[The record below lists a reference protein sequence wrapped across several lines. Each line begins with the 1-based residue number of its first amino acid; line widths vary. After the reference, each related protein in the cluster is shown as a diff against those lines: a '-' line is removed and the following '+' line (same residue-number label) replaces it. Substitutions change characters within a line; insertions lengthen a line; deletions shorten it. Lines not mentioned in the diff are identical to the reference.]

1 MRGAISPGALR
12 YRLAKKEKA
21 PMKRIPPS
29 VQTQEQIEQLIKEGS
44 SGADDVLSELVK
56 LAVRR
61 IVEEAM
67 EGGVRDL
74 LGNRGYYER
83 RTDGQE
89 GHRNGY
95 RERGLKTSEGEV
107 RYAAPQ
113 VRGISAEGLSA
124 LRSLFS
130 GRTEE
135 LERLAVETFARGC
148 STRDIEDVFRATD
161 GRTLL
166 SRSAVSELTETLWAE
181 YEAFASRDLGDIKP
195 LYLYVDGVA
204 ERLQSGSPREAVL
217 AAWAITWTGKSVLV
231 HLSPGTKESTDC
243 CRAFF
248 EDMKLRGLGDPI
260 LVVTDGAPG
269 LIRAAEECFPL
280 SLRQRCLVHRVRNIS
295 VKLAEEVREAFKAA
309 ARAAYHAPSLEMAS
323 VLRDDLVRK
332 YERSCPTAVACFL
345 DDFEACVAHLRCP
358 PGHRIQTRSTNL
370 LERTFVEERRR
381 MKAAIHVFGGER
393 AVLKLMYASLTRSTR
408 RWTGVTITELELA
421 QLKRLRKELIE
432 EHRLRTAPVAT
443 KGKRSAPRKN
453 LQRG

>member
-1 MRGAISPGALR
+1 
-12 YRLAKKEKA
+12 
-21 PMKRIPPS
+21 MKRVPPS
-29 VQTQEQIEQLIKEGS
+29 VRTQEQIEQLVKEGS
-44 SGADDVLSELVK
+44 SGADDVLSELIR

-61 IVEEAM
+61 IAEEAM

-74 LGNRGYYER
+74 LGDRGYYER
-83 RTDGQE
+83 RGDGQQ

-95 RERGLKTSEGEV
+95 RERRLKSSEGEIC
-107 RYAAPQ
+107 YSAPQ
-113 VRGISAEGLSA
+113 VRGVPAEGLKA
-124 LRSLFS
+124 LRSLFA
-130 GRTEE
+130 GRTQE

-148 STRDIEDVFRATD
+148 STRDVEDVFRSAD

-166 SRSAVSELTETLWAE
+166 SRSAVSELTETLWGE
-181 YEAFASRDLGDIKP
+181 YEAFATRDLTDINP
-195 LYLYVDGVA
+195 LYLYIDGVA
-204 ERLQSGSPREAVL
+204 ERLHTGSPREAVL
-217 AAWAITWTGKSVLV
+217 VAWAITWTGKSVLV

-260 LVVTDGAPG
+260 LVVSDGAAG
-269 LIRAAEECFPL
+269 LIRAAEECFPV
-280 SLRQRCLVHRVRNIS
+280 SLRQRCLVHRMRNIS

-309 ARAAYHAPSLEMAS
+309 ARAAYHAPSLEMAG
-323 VLRDDLVRK
+323 VLRDDLVLK

-358 PGHRIQTRSTNL
+358 PGHRIPTRSTNL

-381 MKAAIHVFGGER
+381 LKAAIHVFGGER

-408 RWTGVTITELELA
+408 RWTGVAITELELA

-432 EHRLRTAPVAT
+432 EHRRRTAPVVT
-443 KGKRSAPRKN
+443 KGKRSTPRKN
-453 LQRG
+453 LQQA